1 MKYVHVVL
9 IEEDIAKLDKAIRL
23 SGKLYSIDRIVII
36 TSKDMKSQVK
46 DGMKEIKQKW
56 NDVELKDASTKGF
69 DLCTLEIC
77 DIINKIVSS
86 ENWKDKEI
94 VINISY
100 ANPLFATAGLFC
112 ASILKT
118 KIISIV
124 NGEPEEIFPVPYN
137 ELISIRYAILKMIP
151 ETKIETQ
158 DHLMKNIN
166 DAIKDGSFP
175 ELGLKK
181 LSPTNISHHLKNLDA
196 AEYII
201 RVNTGRKK
209 EIIITNLGR
218 LMKISYEILKVKEQN
233 S

>member
-1 MKYVHVVL
+1 MKYVHVIL
-9 IEEDIAKLDKAIRL
+9 IDGDIAKLDKAIRI

-36 TSKDMKSQVK
+36 NSKEMRSQVK
-46 DGMKEIKQKW
+46 DKIKEIKQKW

-69 DLCTLEIC
+69 DICTLDIC
-77 DIINKIVSS
+77 DIINKIISS

-118 KIISIV
+118 KIISFV

-151 ETKIETQ
+151 EIKIETQ
-158 DHLMKNIN
+158 EQLMKDIN
-166 DAIKDGSFP
+166 DAIKKGSFP
-175 ELGLKK
+175 DLGLKE
-181 LSPTNISHHLKNLDA
+181 LSPTNISHHLKFLDT
-196 AEYII
+196 AEYIV
-201 RVNTGRKK
+201 RAKTGRKK
-209 EIIITNLGR
+209 EIVITNLGR
-218 LMKISYEILKVKEQN
+218 LMKISYEILKAKEQN
-233 S
+233 L

>member
-1 MKYVHVVL
+1 MKYVHVIL
-9 IEEDIAKLDKAIRL
+9 IDEDIAKLDKAIRI
-23 SGKLYSIDRIVII
+23 SGKMYSIDRIVII
-36 TSKDMKSQVK
+36 TSKEMKSQVK

-56 NDVELKDASTKGF
+56 NDVELKDASSKGF

-77 DIINKIVSS
+77 DIINKIISS
-86 ENWKDKEI
+86 ENWNDKEI

-118 KIISIV
+118 KIISYV

-151 ETKIETQ
+151 EIKVETQ
-158 DHLMKNIN
+158 DRLMKNIN

-181 LSPTNISHHLKNLDA
+181 LTPTNISHHLKNLDA

-218 LMKISYEILKVKEQN
+218 LMKISYEILKAKEQN